1 MQVRTQ
7 NESLVPYGPPPSLG
21 SWSKGEEV
29 YPQAPPPFIGSW
41 PYYAGT
47 IGASSNKSKIKET
60 TKGKGLLYGEKS
72 SFN

>member
-1 MQVRTQ
+1 M
-7 NESLVPYGPPPSLG
+7 PYGPPPSLG
-21 SWSKGEEV
+21 SWSKEGEV

-41 PYYAGT
+41 PNYAGT

-60 TKGKGLLYGEKS
+60 TKGKGLLFGENS